1 MAPLEDAVRTPVL
14 EARALSAFYGATPAL
29 AGLDAQVPS
38 GAIVALLG
46 ENGSGKSTL
55 LKLIARI
62 FRPDAGELLL
72 DGCPLSQYPRRET
85 ARRIAYV
92 PQSAELVF
100 PIRSLDLVLQG
111 RAPHNSGFATDA
123 PSDRGLALEAMRSCD
138 VEALASRDASTL
150 SGGEKR
156 RVFLARALAQEA
168 EIWLLDEPTS
178 GLDPRHRLEFLETL
192 SRVHRERKTTVLFVT
207 HEIDLAATLSDRVI
221 LLRRGKALAQ
231 GSPSE
236 AITAETLARA
246 FDVETRVEVDST
258 GRRHFVPVAPIGVPD
273 RVVRT

>member
-1 MAPLEDAVRTPVL
+1 MTAIAL
-14 EARALSAFYGATPAL
+14 EARALSAVYGKTRAL
-29 AGLDAQVPS
+29 DGLSARVPG

-55 LKLIARI
+55 LKVIARI
-62 FRPDAGELLL
+62 LPLAGGDLLL
-72 DGCPLSQYPRRET
+72 EGRPLSQIPRRET

-111 RAPHNSGFATDA
+111 RAPHNPGFVTDS
-123 PSDRGLALEAMRSCD
+123 PLDRALALEAMRSCD

-150 SGGEKR
+150 SGGERR
-156 RVFLARALAQEA
+156 RVFLARALAQQA

-192 SRVHRERKTTVLFVT
+192 SRVHRERLTTVLFVT
-207 HEIDLAATLSDRVI
+207 HEIDLAAALADRVI
-221 LLRRGKALAQ
+221 LLKRGRALAE
-231 GSPSE
+231 GPAAE

-246 FDVETRVEVDST
+246 FEVEVRIDVDST
-258 GRRHFVPVAPIGVPD
+258 GRRHFVPVAPTD
-273 RVVRT
+273 RGLPNES

>member
-1 MAPLEDAVRTPVL
+1 VTAISL
-14 EARALSAFYGATPAL
+14 EARGLSAFYGATPAL
-29 AGLDAQVPS
+29 DGLEAEVPG
-38 GAIVALLG
+38 GAVVALLG

-55 LKLIARI
+55 LKVIARI
-62 FRPDAGELLL
+62 LVPSAGELLL
-72 DGCPLSQYPRRET
+72 DGRPMSGIPRRET

-111 RAPHNSGFATDA
+111 RAPHNPGFATDG
-123 PSDRGLALEAMRSCD
+123 PSDRALALAAMRACD

-150 SGGEKR
+150 SGGERR

-192 SRVHRERKTTVLFVT
+192 SRVHGEHATTVLFVT
-207 HEIDLAATLSDRVI
+207 HEIDLAVAMADRVI
-221 LLRRGKALAQ
+221 LLKAGKTLAQ

-236 AITAETLARA
+236 TITSETLRRA
-246 FDVETRVEVDST
+246 FEVETRVEVDST
-258 GRRHFVPVAPIGVPD
+258 GQRHFVPVAPVP
-273 RVVRT
+273 R

>member
-1 MAPLEDAVRTPVL
+1 MTAIAL
-14 EARALSAFYGATPAL
+14 EARALSAAYGKTRALDGLSAT
-29 AGLDAQVPS
+29 VPG

-55 LKLIARI
+55 LKVIARI
-62 FRPDAGELLL
+62 LPPAGGDLLL
-72 DGCPLSQYPRRET
+72 EGRPLSQIPRRET

-111 RAPHNSGFATDA
+111 RAPHNPGFATDS
-123 PSDRGLALEAMRSCD
+123 PIDRALALEAMRSCD

-156 RVFLARALAQEA
+156 RVFLARALAQQA

-192 SRVHRERKTTVLFVT
+192 ARVHRERLTTVLFVT
-207 HEIDLAATLSDRVI
+207 HEIDLAAALADRVI
-221 LLRRGKALAQ
+221 LLKRGRALAE
-231 GSPSE
+231 GPAGE

-246 FDVETRVEVDST
+246 FEVEVRIEVDST
-258 GRRHFVPVAPIGVPD
+258 GQRHFVPVAPTDRGRGVPD
-273 RVVRT
+273 RVLTGGR